1 MDYNENLLKIISLI
15 NNLNQKIQEYN
26 FRLTRGMCIEKFGN
40 SIYSHLENI
49 LDDIDSYRYDY
60 VRLREIELLIDE
72 IKYKNLPGAI
82 AEVGVYRGEISAFL
96 NKLLP
101 EKKIYLF
108 DTFEGFTNKLLSED
122 TVQAPS

>member
-60 VRLREIELLIDE
+60 VRLREIE
-72 IKYKNLPGAI
+72 
-82 AEVGVYRGEISAFL
+82 
-96 NKLLP
+96 
-101 EKKIYLF
+101 
-108 DTFEGFTNKLLSED
+108 
-122 TVQAPS
+122 